1 MTVVCIQSNTI
12 NLFVFKF
19 ILKQCQILP
28 RLLHCPKNNLNLCLK
43 TEPVAAGADA
53 TVHVCFWAR
62 PIDAFSNRGKLY
74 IADKQSS
81 AGLSIWKE
89 DDQVHLTE
97 AASVHTG
104 QAALLTKS
112 DHSTPARKR
121 IDSVV
126 PVKGGPERAAVCE
139 PGWMSGTANNTGG
152 RGGGWS
158 ASQGPPRHGRGRG
171 RGRSWSG
178 NRSYPILSQ
187 VKAHWSDKKLDWL
200 KYL

>member
-19 ILKQCQILP
+19 IFKQCQILP

-81 AGLSIWKE
+81 AGLSMWKGPPDRGCLQE
-89 DDQVHLTE
+89 HCQRPHGAGSTPDQV
-97 AASVHTG
+97 
-104 QAALLTKS
+104 
-112 DHSTPARKR
+112 
-121 IDSVV
+121 
-126 PVKGGPERAAVCE
+126 
-139 PGWMSGTANNTGG
+139 
-152 RGGGWS
+152 
-158 ASQGPPRHGRGRG
+158 
-171 RGRSWSG
+171 
-178 NRSYPILSQ
+178 
-187 VKAHWSDKKLDWL
+187 
-200 KYL
+200 